1 VFYYYCGKKNTRE
14 GFCKYYLATAK
25 TKQLIETFASYVF
38 MLNKG
43 KMDLRVRNEAGVAEL
58 TLLSGLILE
67 LDNYYFVLALSRNI
81 ISISE

>member
-1 VFYYYCGKKNTRE
+1 
-14 GFCKYYLATAK
+14 
-25 TKQLIETFASYVF
+25 

-43 KMDLRVRNEAGVAEL
+43 KMDLRVCNETGVTEL

>member
-1 VFYYYCGKKNTRE
+1 VKI
-14 GFCKYYLATAK
+14 
-25 TKQLIETFASYVF
+25 KQLIETFASYVF

-43 KMDLRVRNEAGVAEL
+43 KMDLRVRNETGVAEL

>member
-1 VFYYYCGKKNTRE
+1 
-14 GFCKYYLATAK
+14 
-25 TKQLIETFASYVF
+25 

-67 LDNYYFVLALSRNI
+67 LDNYYFVLALLRNI